1 MPPPQQNISVARVK
15 GILRNLPLYFLKK
28 ICHNNDTMHHY
39 YKPSKN
45 FGFTLA
51 EVLITLGIIGVV
63 AALTLP
69 SLIQS
74 YRDKAIVAQTKKTY
88 STFSQL
94 LLLAKENGGK
104 SLDEVLQA
112 ATSKEEASMAM
123 LNYFLPYLNV
133 VKNCGLERNA
143 GCFGHDVPY
152 YRLNGTEYI
161 GWGSPVYDNF
171 PDRAKVKLADGTSI
185 AFYTWG
191 NAGCHYAD
199 DEGLNTLCGQFYVD
213 VNGDKKPNKLGV
225 DLQTFNIYED
235 KITPNGAG
243 KTVENDV
250 NTDCL
255 DTVNGQGWAC
265 TVWVIT
271 NENLDYLHCSD
282 LEWGKKTKCK

>member
-1 MPPPQQNISVARVK
+1 
-15 GILRNLPLYFLKK
+15 
-28 ICHNNDTMHHY
+28 MHHY
-39 YKPSKN
+39 YKHFKN
-45 FGFTLA
+45 LGFTLA

-152 YRLNGTEYI
+152 YRLNGTEYT

-185 AFYTWG
+185 AFDETSYYQIEQDKDTLILHGENGGTYVYRRNNIMDEMGIYQLKEVQEPNGDINDTYDYTIELREDFG
-191 NAGCHYAD
+191 LGVQM
-199 DEGLNTLCGQFYVD
+199 EGDYVLNTGNNWGFWDGKVVLMYGEEPNQEGVLVGD
-213 VNGDKKPNKLGV
+213 TLTITDENGR
-225 DLQTFNIYED
+225 IYTYEHVSSY
-235 KITPNGAG
+235 T
-243 KTVENDV
+243 
-250 NTDCL
+250 
-255 DTVNGQGWAC
+255 Q
-265 TVWVIT
+265 
-271 NENLDYLHCSD
+271 
-282 LEWGKKTKCK
+282 